1 MSEIILK
8 KGGLSTQKTAGQ
20 DPLQVLNEVN
30 NNKLLPLLA
39 IMDKAVPIISQILG
53 FKIMK
58 ELFDGR
64 DNIRNEVT
72 GELPTP
78 IPSLNRQMVYFMN
91 MISIQQFF
99 QENNDLGRTF
109 ASGIM
114 TFNYGGNL
122 FLGLAE
128 ANISSLWNKVP
139 EWLLQVPE
147 ISWDSILNGTWETI
161 LAEVKEKFNISGVPS
176 I

>member
-58 ELFDGR
+58 ELFDSR
-64 DNIRNEVT
+64 DNTKNWR

-78 IPSLNRQMVYFMN
+78 LPKINREMVYFMN

-114 TFNYGGNL
+114 TANYGGNL
-122 FLGLAE
+122 FHKLAE

-139 EWLLQVPE
+139 EWLYEVPE
-147 ISWDSILNGTWETI
+147 INWDSILNGTWENI
-161 LAEVKEKFNISGVPS
+161 LAEVKEKFNIGGVPS